1 MNTTVLVSMLA
12 TSVAAASPLLL
23 AALGELVVERSGVLN
38 LGIEGIMLLG
48 ALTAAAATF
57 GSGSVVVG
65 IACAI
70 TASSLLGLLFAFL
83 TVTIRADHVVA
94 GLALVLFGD
103 GLSSFAGHDL
113 VGIDIGQ
120 HVPPLALPWISDIP
134 ALGQIFF
141 RQNALV
147 YFSYLMV
154 GVVWYFL
161 YRTRPGLALRA
172 AGEKPSAVDVVGWN
186 VFRIR
191 YLAVLFGASMA
202 GLAGAF
208 LSVAYLT
215 TWAEGMTAGR
225 GWVALALVIFAGWH
239 PIKLLGGAYLFG
251 FAYILI
257 AQSQVLGGVFHL
269 ISTYVMQMFPYLMAI
284 AVLAV
289 MGRRA
294 MKQRV
299 GAPEALAL
307 PYVREER

>member
-1 MNTTVLVSMLA
+1 MNTTVFISMLA

-23 AALGELVVERSGVLN
+23 AALGELVAERSGVLN
-38 LGIEGIMLLG
+38 LGIEGIMLVG
-48 ALTAAAATF
+48 ALTAVAATL
-57 GSGSVVVG
+57 GSGSVVIGIVG
-65 IACAI
+65 AI
-70 TASSLLGLLFAFL
+70 VAGMLLGLLFAFL

-94 GLALVLFGD
+94 GLAMVLFGD
-103 GLSSFAGHDL
+103 GLSSFAGHGL
-113 VGIDIGQ
+113 VGIDVRQSIQ
-120 HVPPLALPWISDIP
+120 ASALPVLSDIP
-134 ALGQIFF
+134 ALGPIFF
-141 RQNALV
+141 HQNALV
-147 YFSYLMV
+147 YLSYVMV
-154 GVVWYFL
+154 AAVWYFL

-172 AGEKPSAVDVVGWN
+172 AGEKPSAIDVVGWN

-191 YLAVLFGASMA
+191 YLAVMFGAAMA

-208 LSVAYLT
+208 LSVGYLNS
-215 TWAEGMTAGR
+215 WAEGMTAGR

-257 AQSQVLGGVFHL
+257 AESQVLGGVFHL
-269 ISTYVMQMFPYLMAI
+269 ISTYIMQMFPYLMAI
-284 AVLAV
+284 LVLAV

-294 MKQRV
+294 MKRRV

>member
-1 MNTTVLVSMLA
+1 MLA

-48 ALTAAAATF
+48 ALTAVAATL
-57 GSGSVVVG
+57 GSGSVLVG

-70 TASSLLGLLFAFL
+70 VAGMLLGLLFAFL

-94 GLALVLFGD
+94 GLAMVLLGD
-103 GLSSFAGHDL
+103 GLSSFAGHGL

-120 HVPPLALPWISDIP
+120 NVPPLALPWISDIP

-154 GVVWYFL
+154 AVVWYFL

-191 YLAVLFGASMA
+191 YLAVLFGAGMA

-208 LSVAYLT
+208 LSVAYLS

-257 AQSQVLGGVFHL
+257 AQSQVLGGVFYM

>member
-1 MNTTVLVSMLA
+1 MNATVLISMLA

-38 LGIEGIMLLG
+38 LGIEGIMLVG
-48 ALTAAAATF
+48 ALTAVAATL
-57 GSGSVVVG
+57 GSGSVLVG

-70 TASSLLGLLFAFL
+70 AAGMLLGLLFAFL

-94 GLALVLFGD
+94 GLAMVLLGD
-103 GLSSFAGHDL
+103 GLSSFAGHGL

-120 HVPPLALPWISDIP
+120 NVPPLPLPWISDIP

-154 GVVWYFL
+154 AVVWYFL
-161 YRTRPGLALRA
+161 YWTRPGLALRA

-191 YLAVLFGASMA
+191 YLAVLFGAGMA

-208 LSVAYLT
+208 LSVAYLS

-257 AQSQVLGGVFHL
+257 AQSQVLGGVFYL

-284 AVLAV
+284 VVLAV

>member
-1 MNTTVLVSMLA
+1 MNMTVLISMLA

-38 LGIEGIMLLG
+38 LGIEGIMLVG
-48 ALTAAAATF
+48 ALTAVAGTL

-65 IACAI
+65 ILCAI
-70 TASSLLGLLFAFL
+70 VAGMLLGLLFALL

-94 GLALVLFGD
+94 GLAMVLFGD
-103 GLSSFAGHDL
+103 GLSSFAGHGL
-113 VGIDIGQ
+113 VGVDVRQ
-120 HVPPLALPWISDIP
+120 SVQALPIPLLSNIP
-134 ALGQIFF
+134 ALGPIFF
-141 RQNALV
+141 HQNALV
-147 YFSYLMV
+147 YLSYFMV
-154 GVVWYFL
+154 AAVWYFL

-172 AGEKPSAVDVVGWN
+172 AGEKPSAIDVVGWN

-191 YLAVLFGASMA
+191 YLAVVFGAGMA

-208 LSVAYLT
+208 LSVAYLNS
-215 TWAEGMTAGR
+215 WAEGVTAGR

-257 AQSQVLGGVFHL
+257 AESQVLGGVFYL

-284 AVLAV
+284 VVLAV

-294 MKQRV
+294 MKRRA

>member
-1 MNTTVLVSMLA
+1 MNMTVLISMLA

-38 LGIEGIMLLG
+38 LGIEGIMMVG
-48 ALTAAAATF
+48 ALTAVAATI

-65 IACAI
+65 ILCAI
-70 TASSLLGLLFAFL
+70 VAGMVLGLLFAL
-83 TVTIRADHVVA
+83 LAVTIRADHVVA
-94 GLALVLFGD
+94 GLAMVLFGD
-103 GLSSFAGHDL
+103 GLSSFAGHGM
-113 VGIDIGQ
+113 VGIDVRESL
-120 HVPPLALPWISDIP
+120 HALPIPLLSDIP
-134 ALGQIFF
+134 ALGPIFF
-141 RQNALV
+141 HQNALV
-147 YFSYLMV
+147 YLSYLMV
-154 GVVWYFL
+154 AAVWYFL
-161 YRTRPGLALRA
+161 YWTGPGLALRA

-191 YLAVLFGASMA
+191 YLAVIFGAAMA

-208 LSVAYLT
+208 LSVAYLNS
-215 TWAEGMTAGR
+215 WAEGMTAGR

-257 AQSQVLGGVFHL
+257 AESQVLGGVFYL
-269 ISTYVMQMFPYLMAI
+269 ISTYIMQMFPYLMAI
-284 AVLAV
+284 IVLAITGRGA
-289 MGRRA
+289 MKRRA
-294 MKQRV
+294 

>member
-1 MNTTVLVSMLA
+1 MNATVLVSMLA

-48 ALTAAAATF
+48 ALTAVAATL
-57 GSGSVVVG
+57 GSGSVLVG

-70 TASSLLGLLFAFL
+70 AAGMLLGLLFAFL

-94 GLALVLFGD
+94 GLAMVLLGD
-103 GLSSFAGHDL
+103 GLSSFAGHGL

-120 HVPPLALPWISDIP
+120 NIPPLALPWISDIP

-154 GVVWYFL
+154 AVVWYFL

-172 AGEKPSAVDVVGWN
+172 AGEKPSAVDVVGWS

-191 YLAVLFGASMA
+191 YLAVLFGAGMA

-208 LSVAYLT
+208 LSVAYLS

-257 AQSQVLGGVFHL
+257 AQSQVLGGVFYM

-284 AVLAV
+284 VVLAV

>member
-1 MNTTVLVSMLA
+1 MNITVLISMLA

-38 LGIEGIMLLG
+38 LGIEGIMLVG
-48 ALTAAAATF
+48 ALSAVAATL
-57 GSGSVVVG
+57 GSGSVLVG
-65 IACAI
+65 ILCAI
-70 TASSLLGLLFAFL
+70 IAGVLLGLLFALL

-103 GLSSFAGHDL
+103 GLSSFAGHGL
-113 VGIDIGQ
+113 VAID
-120 HVPPLALPWISDIP
+120 VPQSVHAVPIPLLSDIP
-134 ALGQIFF
+134 ALGPIFF
-141 RQNALV
+141 NQNVLV
-147 YFSYLMV
+147 YLSYVMV
-154 GVVWYFL
+154 AAVWYFL
-161 YRTRPGLALRA
+161 YQTRPGLALRA

-191 YLAVLFGASMA
+191 YLAVMFGAGMA

-208 LSVAYLT
+208 LSVAYLNS
-215 TWAEGMTAGR
+215 WAEGMTAGR

-257 AQSQVLGGVFHL
+257 AESQVLGGVFYL

-284 AVLAV
+284 IVLAV

-294 MKQRV
+294 MKRRV

>member
-1 MNTTVLVSMLA
+1 VNATVLVSMLA

-48 ALTAAAATF
+48 ALTSVAATL
-57 GSGSVVVG
+57 GSGSVLVG

-70 TASSLLGLLFAFL
+70 AAGMLLGLLFAFL

-94 GLALVLFGD
+94 GLAMVLLGD
-103 GLSSFAGHDL
+103 GLSSFAGHGL

-120 HVPPLALPWISDIP
+120 NVPPLALPWISDIP

-154 GVVWYFL
+154 AVVWYFL

-191 YLAVLFGASMA
+191 YLAVLFGAGMA

-208 LSVAYLT
+208 LSVAYLS

-257 AQSQVLGGVFHL
+257 AQSQVLGGVFYM